1 MKIASVGAAPYCV
14 FVGKLEKETSED
26 DLMDFLTDNGIG
38 EAEVRKLEAKE
49 KWQEK
54 SAAFRVAVP
63 NKYKDVLMNP
73 DIWPDY
79 VEVRD
84 WVYKSKAS
92 T

>member
-1 MKIASVGAAPYCV
+1 
-14 FVGKLEKETSED
+14 
-26 DLMDFLTDNGIG
+26 MDFLNNGIG